1 MGLLTLL
8 ENEPVEWKM
17 LGEFCDIK
25 RGRVISKKY
34 LEENKG
40 EYPVFSSQTRD
51 NGVIGKIDTYDF
63 DGDYITWTTDG
74 AYAGTVFYRSG
85 KFSITNICGLIKT
98 SELVLM
104 KYVYYWLQIE
114 AKKYVT
120 GGSGNPKL
128 MSNVVAKIR
137 VPIPSLDIQ
146 EKIVKILDKFT
157 EYVTELQTE
166 LQKRIDQYT
175 YYRDILL
182 SEEYIQ
188 KLCKEME
195 ADRQLRI
202 VSLGEIGIFTRG
214 NGLQKK
220 DFQEKGKPVIHY
232 GQLYTKYGFSTDNV
246 VSYTDKT
253 VFEKLRKVYK
263 NDILIA
269 TTSENIEDV
278 GKCLVWLGDEE
289 VGFSGDMYSYRTD
302 ENAKYIAYYFQSAQ
316 FQKQKERIANG
327 TKVIRIHSD
336 DMKKIEIPL
345 PPLSLQHKIVTIL
358 DKFQTMIEESKGLLP
373 AEIEQRQQQYEY
385 YREKLLTFNGE
396 CDSTHAR
403 TLTISDD
410 YYGILREVAKIV
422 DVDIEDKIRWCKIS
436 EFCIR
441 QQGIAI
447 TAKEMKALHSDLGE
461 VKVFAGGNTF
471 AYIAIDNLDS
481 NRIISKPSIIVKS
494 RGNIDF
500 EYYDGQFTHKN
511 EMWSYSTDDNN
522 QIKFVYYFMKKHVDY
537 FRSKAISGKLP
548 QISTGITD
556 NFVIP
561 LPPLHVQ
568 QRIVSI
574 LDTFNTLVHDMQEG
588 LPKEI
593 KLRQQ
598 QYEYYRE
605 RLLSFPK
612 ASQG

>member
-1 MGLLTLL
+1 MDLLKLL

-128 MSNVVAKIR
+128 MSNVVARIR

-146 EKIVKILDKFT
+146 EKIIKILDKFT
-157 EYVTELQTE
+157 KYVTELQTE

-175 YYRDILL
+175 YYRDKLL

-188 KLCKEME
+188 KLCKEMQE
-195 ADRQLRI
+195 DRRVTTVRLEEI
-202 VSLGEIGIFTRG
+202 VSIKNGKDWKNLGEGTIPVYGSGGEMGIYVDTYAYDKPTVLIPR
-214 NGLQKK
+214 
-220 DFQEKGKPVIHY
+220 KGSI
-232 GQLYTKYGFSTDNV
+232 DNV
-246 VSYTDKT
+246 FYLETPFWNVDT
-253 VFEKLRKVYK
+253 VFYTEINIDKLVPKYFYYFIEYYGLSR
-263 NDILIA
+263 L
-269 TTSENIEDV
+269 SENPTRPS
-278 GKCLVWLGDEE
+278 L
-289 VGFSGDMYSYRTD
+289 T
-302 ENAKYIAYYFQSAQ
+302 QSQ
-316 FQKQKERIANG
+316 LNKLL
-327 TKVIRIHSD
+327 
-336 DMKKIEIPL
+336 MPL

-358 DKFQTMIEESKGLLP
+358 DKFQTMIADAKGLLP
-373 AEIEQRQQQYEY
+373 REIKQRQQQYEY

-403 TLTISDD
+403 THARTLIISDD
-410 YYGILREVAKIV
+410 YYRVLREVAKIA
-422 DVDIEDKIRWCKIS
+422 DVDIEDRVYEKSLGDVGTFINGTGMPKTMFEEDGTIPAIHYGHIYTTYNIFVDTPIVSVSNANAERLRKI
-436 EFCIR
+436 
-441 QQGIAI
+441 QYGDIAI
-447 TAKEMKALHSDLGE
+447 AKTSENIDDVMKSVAYLGRTVGVIGGHAAIFRHNE
-461 VKVFAGGNTF
+461 NPKYLSYVFNGYKNLIKQKNKLARGVKV
-471 AYIAIDNLDS
+471 I
-481 NRIISKPSIIVKS
+481 
-494 RGNIDF
+494 
-500 EYYDGQFTHKN
+500 E
-511 EMWSYSTDDNN
+511 
-522 QIKFVYYFMKKHVDY
+522 
-537 FRSKAISGKLP
+537 
-548 QISTGITD
+548 ISTTD
-556 NFVIP
+556 MAKIKIP
-561 LPPLHVQ
+561 IPPLHVQ

-593 KLRQQ
+593 ELRQQ

-612 ASQG
+612 VPRV